1 MIQVGY
7 QQIYLQN
14 KTVIGHTYSNWTVI
28 VEGASEVSSQYT
40 PQWYEKVGEILNKN
54 SKCKKHPAHSFNV

>member
-14 KTVIGHTYSNWTVI
+14 KTVIGHIYSNWSVI

-40 PQWYEKVGEILNKN
+40 PQWYEKVGEI
-54 SKCKKHPAHSFNV
+54 FY